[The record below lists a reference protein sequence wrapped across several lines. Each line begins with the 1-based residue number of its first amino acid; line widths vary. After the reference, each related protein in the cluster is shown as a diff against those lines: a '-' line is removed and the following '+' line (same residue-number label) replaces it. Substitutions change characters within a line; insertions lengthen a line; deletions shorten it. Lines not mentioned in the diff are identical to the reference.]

1 MVSPRADERARNRPE
16 REVRRSNRRF
26 RGWPGVCSGSLE
38 MRLVTYDR
46 RGHRR
51 LGAILDGRVVDL
63 PDAVGH
69 PAFPTTL
76 EAFVQSSRGTVMD
89 AARAALA
96 REDVTDH
103 VVKQAR
109 VLPPLFPRSLL
120 IPTAPGSLAGEDGT
134 GLERRI
140 AGPEQEIPWP
150 ARRRVARLRA
160 EGGRGARSRSRGRP
174 LDGCPSGTCSAT
186 RSSATGWRRTR
197 SGDPLGTSE
206 GVPLAI
212 GPCVVTTDELDP
224 QAMFLQAKVEGREM
238 AKGNLNGAAR
248 SLFEL
253 IAFASRGT
261 TLERADAF
269 ALGPFP
275 ARDDDPARRLW
286 PGAHGGAR
294 GRGDRDPQEPA
305 GTATSRWLRPPRRP
319 RALLLPGRLPRGG
332 ALGRLPLLAVL
343 LLPSSVVRGAHLGQ
357 IASSHL
363 PLPRFSLDVVVAAA
377 RELLASLPS
386 GIDRVQE
393 RGAHAGLLQV
403 ADRLDRRATW

>member
-1 MVSPRADERARNRPE
+1 
-16 REVRRSNRRF
+16 
-26 RGWPGVCSGSLE
+26 

-76 EAFVQSSRGTVMD
+76 EAFVQSSRGTVLD
-89 AARAALA
+89 AARAALD
-96 REDVTDH
+96 RDDVRTH
-103 VVKQAR
+103 VVKQVR

-120 IPTAPGSLAGEDGT
+120 IPSAAGSVAGEGVD
-134 GLERRI
+134 LERRI
-140 AGPEQEIPWP
+140 AGPEEEIPWP
-150 ARRRVARLRA
+150 AGAAGLDYEPKVAAVLGLEA
-160 EGGRGARSRSRGRP
+160 ADVVADDVRGHVFGYTLVSDWVAK
-174 LDGCPSGTCSAT
+174 DA
-186 RSSATGWRRTR
+186 

-224 QAMFLQAKVEGREM
+224 QTMFLQAKVEGQEM

-253 IAFASRGT
+253 IAFASKGT

-275 ARDDDPARRLW
+275 ARDDDPGRRLW
-286 PGAHGGAR
+286 PGVTVELAAEGI
-294 GRGDRDPQEPA
+294 
-305 GTATSRWLRPPRRP
+305 GTLRNRLGPRP
-319 RALLLPGRLPRGG
+319 
-332 ALGRLPLLAVL
+332 
-343 LLPSSVVRGAHLGQ
+343 
-357 IASSHL
+357 
-363 PLPRFSLDVVVAAA
+363 
-377 RELLASLPS
+377 
-386 GIDRVQE
+386 
-393 RGAHAGLLQV
+393 
-403 ADRLDRRATW
+403 